1 MKKIKFT
8 IENKKLFINYKIE
21 NNAIKNINNTNI
33 ISDEDLIFDS
43 RYFKNNTTLIAN
55 FLNVIIK
62 NEDVKEAVC
71 LDEDLVIL
79 SLNFLNKIP
88 NIEELTIKPNISIN
102 YDMHLAILKNDTLKK
117 INVFTIP
124 TYLLERID
132 TTKNIKIE
140 TRNEVFFVSNF
151 LRVNKLNSY
160 SDVYYKKKLVI
171 TYEFNEFDWQDFE
184 TFLSI
189 NLHLKVI
196 YFDYVSMNMIK
207 KICEYLYK
215 NDRHNILISIKAKEE
230 NLKQFSEIENFYK
243 KDKAVKKNKF
253 KFNIDYTTEYK
264 IENLFKLLR
273 FTTIKYMF
281 IVVIISALLGYGIN
295 QYDLYKSSKQVK
307 NINDDIAEMLEE
319 FIEYDVNPEEVNE
332 EEEIPT
338 EPEEPTPNNPPAA
351 PAKPAYVSPYYK
363 NYSQVISVLKESNS
377 DTVGWL
383 RVNDTTVNYPVVQS
397 TNNSYYLTHDFA
409 RNSNSMG
416 WIFMD
421 YRNDPNNLHQ
431 NTIIYGHNIYY
442 GQIMFGNL
450 AKTMNASWYKNKQ
463 NQIITF
469 NTASKDMK
477 WQIFSIYK
485 VEATNDYLYSV
496 FDTQDEFLA
505 FANKLK
511 SRSIYD
517 FGVELHEN
525 DKILTL
531 STCQNSGK
539 NRLAIHAVLVE

>member
-1 MKKIKFT
+1 MSHRCYRQ
-8 IENKKLFINYKIE
+8 LYKP
-21 NNAIKNINNTNI
+21 ATRA
-33 ISDEDLIFDS
+33 S
-43 RYFKNNTTLIAN
+43 
-55 FLNVIIK
+55 
-62 NEDVKEAVC
+62 
-71 LDEDLVIL
+71 
-79 SLNFLNKIP
+79 
-88 NIEELTIKPNISIN
+88 
-102 YDMHLAILKNDTLKK
+102 
-117 INVFTIP
+117 
-124 TYLLERID
+124 
-132 TTKNIKIE
+132 NIKIE

-196 YFDYVSMNMIK
+196 YFDYVSMNMMK

-332 EEEIPT
+332 EDI
-338 EPEEPTPNNPPAA
+338 
-351 PAKPAYVSPYYK
+351 
-363 NYSQVISVLKESNS
+363 
-377 DTVGWL
+377 
-383 RVNDTTVNYPVVQS
+383 
-397 TNNSYYLTHDFA
+397 
-409 RNSNSMG
+409 
-416 WIFMD
+416 
-421 YRNDPNNLHQ
+421 
-431 NTIIYGHNIYY
+431 
-442 GQIMFGNL
+442 
-450 AKTMNASWYKNKQ
+450 
-463 NQIITF
+463 
-469 NTASKDMK
+469 
-477 WQIFSIYK
+477 
-485 VEATNDYLYSV
+485 
-496 FDTQDEFLA
+496 
-505 FANKLK
+505 
-511 SRSIYD
+511 
-517 FGVELHEN
+517 
-525 DKILTL
+525 
-531 STCQNSGK
+531 
-539 NRLAIHAVLVE
+539 